1 MQENLT
7 IARPY
12 AQAAFEVAQLA
23 GAVAEWDRALQL
35 LAAVVADA
43 DMRRVIHDPGVS
55 KERIAELIDAVSTAA
70 GSTLPAQVLNFVRV
84 LLNAGR
90 LNLAPEIAR
99 GFAAH
104 HANLDNVANIEVS
117 TAFPL
122 DEATET
128 RIASTMHER
137 LGKEVRLSQ
146 TIDSTLIG
154 GARVKV
160 GDLVFDASLR
170 GGLSQLANV
179 FNLK

>member
-1 MQENLT
+1 MQENFT
-7 IARPY
+7 ISRPY

-23 GAVAEWDRALQL
+23 GAVAEWDRSLQL
-35 LAAVVADA
+35 LATIVADA
-43 DMRRVIHDPGVS
+43 EMRRVITDPAVS
-55 KERIAELIDAVSTAA
+55 KERIAELINAVSTAA
-70 GSTLPAQVLNFVRV
+70 GLALPAQVLNFVRV

-90 LNLAPEIAR
+90 LGLMPEIAQ
-99 GFAAH
+99 GFTAH
-104 HANLDNVANIEVS
+104 HANLDNIANVEVM

-122 DEATET
+122 DDATQA
-128 RIASTMHER
+128 RFAKSMQAR

>member
-23 GAVAEWDRALQL
+23 GAVAEWDRSLQL
-35 LAAVVADA
+35 LASIVADA
-43 DMRRVIHDPGVS
+43 DMRRVIHDPAVS
-55 KERIAELIDAVSTAA
+55 KERIAQLIDAVSTAA
-70 GSTLPAQVLNFVRV
+70 GSTLPHQVLNFVRV

-90 LNLAPEIAR
+90 LGLATEIAE
-99 GFAAH
+99 GFSTH
-104 HANLDNVANIEVS
+104 HANLDNVANVEVT
-117 TAFPL
+117 TAFAL
-122 DEATET
+122 DEAMQA
-128 RIASTMHER
+128 RITNTMQAR